1 LTTGPSPRDVEAAA
15 PSSPQYGEDA
25 ELVMF
30 LELDQLSA
38 GTSVPLPRARLG
50 AGTTMALWALRI
62 FVLVV
67 GAMVVYTFVA
77 QIN

>member
-1 LTTGPSPRDVEAAA
+1 MEPTPYPVEAGASPA
-15 PSSPQYGEDA
+15 PLLGEGA

-38 GTSVPLPRARLG
+38 GTSVPLPHVRLG
-50 AGTTMALWALRI
+50 ARTTMALWALRI

-67 GAMVVYTFVA
+67 GAMVVYTFVS
-77 QIN
+77 QID